1 MPLRTFTPQPMANP
15 FMTKGRVVLVPF
27 PFDDMT
33 ASKVRPAVCLT
44 NPIGPYRH
52 VVVAFVSSQMQ
63 ANLVATDV
71 VLEPQS
77 KDFGA
82 TGLRVASVLRL
93 HRLVTLTTALI
104 HRELGKLS
112 QAWQDEV
119 DQKLTVLFGL
129 KGS

>member
-1 MPLRTFTPQPMANP
+1 MANR
-15 FMTKGRVVLVPF
+15 FMTKGRIVLVPF

-44 NPIGPYRH
+44 DPIGPHRH
-52 VVVAFVSSQMQ
+52 VVVAFVSSQMPVNI
-63 ANLVATDV
+63 AATDV
-71 VLEPQS
+71 VLDPQR

-93 HRLVTLTTALI
+93 HRMVTLTTALI
-104 HRELGKLS
+104 RRDMGKLS

-119 DQKLTVLFGL
+119 DQKLAVLFGL